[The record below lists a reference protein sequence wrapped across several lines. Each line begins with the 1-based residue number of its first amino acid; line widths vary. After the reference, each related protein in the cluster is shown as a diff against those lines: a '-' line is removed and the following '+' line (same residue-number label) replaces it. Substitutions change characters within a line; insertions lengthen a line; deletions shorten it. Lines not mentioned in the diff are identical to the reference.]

1 MISAE
6 FPFSDD
12 GKETEEMRKDEQE
25 EESEKDGVAECM
37 FQALVLLLLWFA
49 LTLPF

>member
-12 GKETEEMRKDEQE
+12 GKETEEMRKDEMNRNQR
-25 EESEKDGVAECM
+25 KMV
-37 FQALVLLLLWFA
+37 
-49 LTLPF
+49 

>member
-12 GKETEEMRKDEQE
+12 GKDEEGWDEQE